1 MGHPLSS
8 SRASSVPWSVVLTI
22 FAFICAWIFAFHL
35 QVRSGATP
43 VYSSPSASTTP
54 IVIVGEAD
62 VTTTVAFKE
71 EQDLFLPP
79 TILVTTTIAGLRSP
93 DMAFMKRLTGDPKP
107 QKGERVI
114 RVPVFMYHR
123 IRPFRTTDTAR
134 ERVFTVTPESFELQL
149 RDLIQQG
156 YHFVTPAE
164 LEGALANG
172 DVLPPQPVLLT
183 FDDGLREHYTV
194 VFPLLK
200 KYQAKATYFV
210 ITGANQLSGYLKDT
224 MIKELDESGIVTIAS
239 HTEQHPY
246 LARMSAASR
255 VKEIVG
261 AKRTLEDLLGH
272 PIEAFAYPYGS
283 WNEQIAKEVEN
294 AGYTLGFGVRLGSRH
309 TPSRRYELRRIR
321 VLQGERLS
329 AYAGGL

>member
-1 MGHPLSS
+1 MGHPFSS
-8 SRASSVPWSVVLTI
+8 SRPSSVLWSAALTV
-22 FAFICAWIFAFHL
+22 FAFVCAWIFAFHL
-35 QVRSGATP
+35 QAQSGAIP

-62 VTTTVAFKE
+62 VTSTGSLE
-71 EQDLFLPP
+71 EEKDFFVPLR
-79 TILVTTTIAGLRSP
+79 LVTTTVPGLRSP
-93 DMAFMKRLTGDPKP
+93 DMPFMKRLAGDPKP
-107 QKGERVI
+107 QTGERVV
-114 RVPVFMYHR
+114 RVPVFMYHH
-123 IRPFRTTDTAR
+123 IRPFRSTDTAR

-164 LEGALANG
+164 LEGALVNG
-172 DVLPPQPVLLT
+172 DVLPPKPVLLT

-210 ITGANQLSGYLKDT
+210 VTSANKLSGYLKDT

-246 LARMSAASR
+246 LARMSARSR
-255 VKEIVG
+255 VKEIAG
-261 AKRTLEDLLGH
+261 SKQTLEDLLGH
-272 PIEAFAYPYGS
+272 PVEAFAYPYGS
-283 WNEQIAKEVEN
+283 WNQQVAKEVEN

-321 VLQGERLS
+321 VLQDERLS